1 MAGHTLR
8 NVCAHEGAQ
17 GTERL
22 VTVANTKAAQQETAQ
37 EPGTEP
43 ISDKPVSLGEGHIS
57 GNLTQDPELRF
68 TPTGRAVAKL
78 RVAYSQRVKDPAT
91 GQWRDGE
98 PMFYDVDVW
107 GRQGENCAEALQRG
121 DRIVAVGEWFR
132 RHWTTRDGESRQSVT
147 LTARDIGPSMLFKL
161 AAVARWQK
169 TGPPTAGPPP
179 QDAPP
184 PSDADAPDEP
194 PY

>member
-1 MAGHTLR
+1 MAHHTPG
-8 NVCAHEGAQ
+8 NVYAHEGAQ
-17 GTERL
+17 HKERIGRMSAAKGKTE
-22 VTVANTKAAQQETAQ
+22 TQAQATDTQ
-37 EPGTEP
+37 PDP
-43 ISDKPVSLGEGHIS
+43 DKPVSLGEGHIS
-57 GNLTQDPELRF
+57 GNLTHDPELRF

-91 GQWRDGE
+91 GQWQDGE
-98 PMFYDVDVW
+98 PQFYDIDVW
-107 GRQGENCAEALQRG
+107 GKQGENCAEALQRG

-132 RHWTTRDGESRQSVT
+132 RHWETREGERRTSVS

-179 QDAPP
+179 MDAPP
-184 PSDADAPDEP
+184 PDDAPPDEP
-194 PY
+194 PF

>member
-1 MAGHTLR
+1 MSAAKDKTPD
-8 NVCAHEGAQ
+8 
-17 GTERL
+17 
-22 VTVANTKAAQQETAQ
+22 TKPEQAKAPDPKE
-37 EPGTEP
+37 
-43 ISDKPVSLGEGHIS
+43 PVSLGEGHIS

-98 PMFYDVDVW
+98 PQFYDIDVW
-107 GRQGENCAEALQRG
+107 GKQGENCAEALQRG

-132 RHWTTRDGESRQSVT
+132 RHWQTREGEARTSVT

-179 QDAPP
+179 EDAPP
-184 PSDADAPDEP
+184 PDEP
-194 PY
+194 PPGDEPPF